1 MPADVAGSI
10 IGAPVGIETLEQFNN
25 PAQQKRAAELG
36 MWAWLLTELLL
47 FGGLFLIALVLRYQ
61 YPDSVHAAALH
72 LKFWIGATNTAILIC
87 SSLTMSGAIMLSRLG
102 GQRWMIR
109 CMLATAALGSL
120 FLVLKGYEWFADW
133 QEHMTPFL
141 PGPYALEGDA
151 QSRLFVNLYFVTTA
165 LHGLHLTTGVAI
177 LLGLTWM
184 AKQPDFLVKHQNR
197 IEIYGLYWHFIDL
210 IWIMAFAVLY
220 VVGR

>member
-1 MPADVAGSI
+1 MPASA
-10 IGAPVGIETLEQFNN
+10 IGQPTGIEVQEQFSN

-47 FGGLFLIALVLRYQ
+47 FGGLFLIALVLRFQ
-61 YPDSVHAAALH
+61 YPASVQAAARH
-72 LKFWIGATNTAILIC
+72 LKFWIGAANTAILIC

-102 GQRWMIR
+102 GQRWMVR
-109 CMLATAALGSL
+109 CMLITAALGSL
-120 FLVLKGYEWFADW
+120 FLLLKGYEWYVDW
-133 QEHMTPFL
+133 DEHMTPFL
-141 PGPYALEGDA
+141 DRPYALAGDP

-165 LHGLHLTTGVAI
+165 LHGLHLTTGVAL

-184 AKQPDFLVKHQNR
+184 ASRPGFLSQHQNR

-210 IWIMAFAVLY
+210 IWIVVFPVLY